1 MHLKNY
7 CLMEQNKLEPWL
19 KKTIEALALN
29 TAQTPTYMLDPDST
43 PLRCSSPAN
52 GKEPPHP
59 CTGNYDPTGPAQEP
73 QYGRQRA
80 KHDELHDHLI
90 GNQSTRRLP
99 TPLKK
104 KKSWEPAGNQQEDRQ
119 VTGVL
124 GRREGTW
131 GCPFFSRCPGRRPYP
146 EAYFV
151 CTQPACDPT

>member
-29 TAQTPTYMLDPDST
+29 TAQTPPYMLDPDST

-99 TPLKK
+99 TPSKK
-104 KKSWEPAGNQQEDRQ
+104 KKLGASW
-119 VTGVL
+119 
-124 GRREGTW
+124 
-131 GCPFFSRCPGRRPYP
+131 
-146 EAYFV
+146 
-151 CTQPACDPT
+151 QPARRQTSNRSAGKKRGHLGVSILLQVSRQAALP